1 MGEGSRIL
9 QGAREALTI
18 ARGEMPK
25 QDYAVYIPESV
36 DVRRI
41 REKLQM
47 TQAEFASIFGFKL
60 ATLRH
65 WKQKTRTPEGP
76 ARAYLL
82 VIDREPDVVRR
93 VLRRPTQDCR

>member
-1 MGEGSRIL
+1 MGEDSRIL
-9 QGAREALTI
+9 QGAREALAI
-18 ARGEMPK
+18 AQGKIPQE
-25 QDYAVYIPESV
+25 DYAVHIPETV

-41 REKLQM
+41 REKLCL
-47 TQAEFASIFGFKL
+47 TQVDFARIFGFKL

-65 WKQKTRTPEGP
+65 WEQKTRVPEGP

-93 VLRRPTQDCR
+93 VLREPYQDCQ

>member
-1 MGEGSRIL
+1 MKENSRIL
-9 QGAREALTI
+9 QGAREALAI
-18 ARGEMPK
+18 ARGEIPRA
-25 QDYAVYIPESV
+25 DYAVHVPETV

-41 REKLQM
+41 REKLRL
-47 TQAEFASIFGFKL
+47 TQAEFARIFGFKL

-65 WKQKTRTPEGP
+65 WEQKTRVPEGP

-93 VLRRPTQDCR
+93 VLREPTPDCQ